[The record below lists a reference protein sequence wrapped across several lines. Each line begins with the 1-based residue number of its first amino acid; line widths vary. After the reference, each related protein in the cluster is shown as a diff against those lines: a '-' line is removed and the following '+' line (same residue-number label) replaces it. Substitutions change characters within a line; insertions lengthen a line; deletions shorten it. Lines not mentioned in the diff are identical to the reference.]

1 MNIFDEIM
9 KYCPFLKETIENKIT
24 EEVEK
29 AKAEKEEKIK
39 ELQKTIDGISI
50 SVLMGGFENV

>member
-29 AKAEKEEKIK
+29 AKAEKEGKIK
-39 ELQKTIDGISI
+39 ELQATLEDLTSSI
-50 SVLMGGFENV
+50 LMGGK

>member
-24 EEVEK
+24 EEVVK
-29 AKAEKEEKIK
+29 AKEEK
-39 ELQKTIDGISI
+39 ELEIEVLKNSI
-50 SVLMGGFENV
+50 EGLTATLLMGGR